1 MTSWIF
7 QANPKTFDID
17 GFLSTRPD
25 TMLWSVKQSADAM
38 KPGDQV
44 FIWRAIG
51 GGDEKLSGILAEA
64 VIEAAPAVQPEE
76 VASLPF
82 WANPSEATPQLRVSL
97 RLLRIELRLLE
108 RFKRS
113 WFDYDPVMSKSAIIK
128 QPAGTNF
135 RLSDAETIRLNALWR
150 RAMVDWDYGEA
161 VAGLWAFWKTKGQQV
176 SRLPG
181 APVIVAAMQTGRVV
195 GGMYNK
201 VMNFRA
207 MDPTDQRKGLS
218 ATSNQDKAVWAK
230 FWDSA
235 AGTMRGADLEEEFAR
250 LWPDD
255 GLPFIPAA
263 PVPPPPPDLKKLTL
277 EELLARYDKAQAKGQ
292 GKKKGAPRTYRST
305 TTVFERDELVVTI
318 ALVRAHGACEVP
330 GCTHGL
336 FKGASGDPF
345 LEVHHIEPLR
355 DGGLDRPENVA
366 GICPS
371 HHREAHH
378 GLAAASIRSALTA
391 LRTA

>member
-25 TMLWSVKQSADAM
+25 TMLWSVRQHPSDM
-38 KPGDQV
+38 RLGDQV
-44 FIWRAIG
+44 FLWRAIG
-51 GGDEKLSGILAEA
+51 GLDPKMSGILAEA
-64 VIEAAPAVQPEE
+64 VIEALPAVQPEDP
-76 VASLPF
+76 AAISFWTDQIATLP
-82 WANPSEATPQLRVSL
+82 AMRASL
-97 RLLRIELRLLE
+97 RLLRIELRPLE
-108 RFKRS
+108 RFKRT
-113 WFDYDPVMSKSAIIK
+113 WFDYDPVMSHSAIIK
-128 QPAGTNF
+128 LGTGTNF
-135 RLSDAETIRLNALWR
+135 RLNEAETVRLNALWR
-150 RAMVDWDYGEA
+150 RAMVDWDYAEA
-161 VAGLWAFWKTKGQQV
+161 VAALWAFWRTKGLPV
-176 SRLPG
+176 SRLPD
-181 APVIVAAMQTGRVV
+181 APVVVAAMKTGRVV

-201 VMNFRA
+201 VMNFRSL
-207 MDPTDQRKGLS
+207 DPTDTRKGLS
-218 ATSNQDKAVWAK
+218 SVSSLDRSVWAK

-235 AGTMRGADLEEEFAR
+235 ANTMRSADLEDEYVR

-255 GLPFIPAA
+255 GLPYIPAA

-277 EELLARYDKAQAKGQ
+277 EELLAKYEKAKGQ

-318 ALVRAHGACEVP
+318 ALVRANGVCEMP
-330 GCTHGL
+330 GCPHGL
-336 FKGASGDPF
+336 FLSANGDPF

-378 GLAAASIRSALTA
+378 GQGAAAIRKILTA
-391 LRTA
+391 LRAA